1 MNPAVN
7 FFTYLVLLTF
17 GIRQHEVQ
25 QAFRV
30 RDNESDP
37 IGNRGRPRG
46 GAGIYAC
53 DIDSVELALAT
64 EVAIRYP
71 QSPCRRRLTPLSSHR
86 SRSLCDGAVERSREC
101 YLGPYRFR
109 EFARNK
115 TSHVIPTTVSERAF
129 SSAREQEGGT
139 LRLTF
144 SGLAGEGVGRA

>member
-53 DIDSVELALAT
+53 DK
-64 EVAIRYP
+64 
-71 QSPCRRRLTPLSSHR
+71 
-86 SRSLCDGAVERSREC
+86 G
-101 YLGPYRFR
+101 
-109 EFARNK
+109 
-115 TSHVIPTTVSERAF
+115 SERIGF
-129 SSAREQEGGT
+129 SR
-139 LRLTF
+139 
-144 SGLAGEGVGRA
+144 